1 VRQWWTDEDVNYA
14 FLVPVVIAW
23 NVWRSSESFPAAQAG
38 NELKSDVQKPDAVI
52 IGAGHNG
59 LVCAA
64 YLARAGRR
72 VVVLE
77 RRELVGGC
85 AVTEEIWPGYRVSTA
100 AYLTSLLQEC
110 VIRDLELARFG
121 YRVDAKDPAFFSPF
135 PDGRYLFMWQDR
147 EKTLAEIAKFSRRD
161 AAAFPAYEDYLERLS
176 QVVEGLLLTT
186 PPEFPPQGIGDLVD
200 YLKIAAKMRGLS
212 PKEIVGLVKI
222 FTQSAVE
229 FLDEWFESDQFK
241 VTLATDAVIGAN
253 GGPRSPGTAYILL
266 HHVMGSVSGH
276 RGLWG
281 FVRGGMG
288 AVSDAIAASARSR
301 GVEIRTNAGVSQIEV
316 VNGRARGVVLE
327 SGEEIDTSTV
337 ISNLTPQLT
346 FLQLVDEDALPE
358 DFLHAIRRYRS
369 EGTSCKINLA
379 LDGLPNFR
387 ALPGAPGPQHGATM
401 HICPS
406 IEYIERA
413 WDDAKYGMPSR
424 SPLLELTVPTMYDP
438 TLAPE
443 GKHIMGIFIQ
453 YAPYTL
459 REGTWDEL
467 REPFGYR
474 VLDMI
479 EEYAPGFRDC
489 VIHQQVLTPLDLER
503 RFGLTGGNIFHGE
516 MSLDQMFVMRPVA
529 GSARYR
535 TPVHGLYLC
544 GSGTHPGG
552 GVMGAPGYNAA
563 REILS
568 D

>member
-1 VRQWWTDEDVNYA
+1 
-14 FLVPVVIAW
+14 
-23 NVWRSSESFPAAQAG
+23 
-38 NELKSDVQKPDAVI
+38 
-52 IGAGHNG
+52 
-59 LVCAA
+59 
-64 YLARAGRR
+64 
-72 VVVLE
+72 VLE

-85 AVTEEIWPGYRVSTA
+85 AVTEEIWPGYHVSTA
-100 AYLTSLLQEC
+100 AYLTSLLQER
-110 VIRDLELARFG
+110 VIRDLELERFG

-147 EKTLAEIAKFSRRD
+147 DKTLAEIAKFSRHD
-161 AAAFPAYEDYLERLS
+161 AQVFPAYEDHLERLA
-176 QVVEGLLLTT
+176 QVVESLLLTT
-186 PPEFPPQGIGDLVD
+186 PPEFPPQGLGDFVD
-200 YLKIAAKMRGLS
+200 YLKLAAKMRGLS

-229 FLDEWFESDQFK
+229 FLDEWFESGEIK
-241 VTLATDAVIGAN
+241 VTLATDGVIGAN

-266 HHVMGSVSGH
+266 HHVMGSVGGH

-288 AVSDAIAASARSR
+288 AVSNAIAASAKSR
-301 GVEIRTNAGVSQIEV
+301 GVEIRTNASVEHIKI
-316 VNGRARGVVLE
+316 VNGRARGVVLGGE
-327 SGEEIDTSTV
+327 KDGGEEIDAELV
-337 ISNLTPQLT
+337 VSNLTPNLT
-346 FLQLVDEDALPE
+346 FLHLIESRDLPS
-358 DFLHAIRRYRS
+358 DFLGAIRRYRS

-379 LDGLPNFR
+379 LSGLPNFS
-387 ALPGAPGPQHGATM
+387 ALPGSEGPQHRATM

-406 IEYIERA
+406 LEYVERA
-413 WDDAKYGMPSR
+413 WDDAKYGHPSQ

-438 TLAPE
+438 SLAPA

-459 REGTWDEL
+459 RESHWDEL
-467 REPFGYR
+467 REPFAYR
-474 VLDMI
+474 VFDLI
-479 EEYAPGFRDC
+479 EEYAPGFRDL
-489 VIHQQVLTPLDLER
+489 IIDKQVLTPLDLER

-529 GSARYR
+529 GSARYS
-535 TPVHGLYLC
+535 TPIRGLYLC

-563 REILS
+563 HQILK

>member
-1 VRQWWTDEDVNYA
+1 MQKTD
-14 FLVPVVIAW
+14 
-23 NVWRSSESFPAAQAG
+23 
-38 NELKSDVQKPDAVI
+38 VI
-52 IGAGHNG
+52 IIGGGHNG

-72 VVVLE
+72 VLVLE

-85 AVTEEIWPGYRVSTA
+85 AVTEEIWPGYHVSTA
-100 AYLTSLLQEC
+100 AYLTSLLQER
-110 VIRDLELARFG
+110 VIRDLELERFG

-135 PDGRYLFMWQDR
+135 PDGRHLFMWQDR
-147 EKTLAEIAKFSRRD
+147 DKTLAEIAKFSRHD
-161 AAAFPAYEDYLERLS
+161 AQVFPAYEDHLERLS
-176 QVVEGLLLTT
+176 QVVESLLLTT
-186 PPEFPPQGIGDLVD
+186 PPEFPPQGLGDFFD
-200 YLKIAAKMRGLS
+200 YLKLAAKMRGLS

-229 FLDEWFESDQFK
+229 FLDEWFESGEIK
-241 VTLATDAVIGAN
+241 VTLATDGVIGAN

-266 HHVMGSVSGH
+266 HHVMGSVGGH

-288 AVSDAIAASARSR
+288 AVSNAIAASAKSR
-301 GVEIRTNAGVSQIEV
+301 GVEIRTNASVQHIKI
-316 VNGRARGVVLE
+316 VNGRARGVVLGGE
-327 SGEEIDTSTV
+327 KDGGEEIDADLV
-337 ISNLTPQLT
+337 VSNLTPHST
-346 FLQLVDEDALPE
+346 FLHLIESRDLPSE
-358 DFLHAIRRYRS
+358 FLASIRKYRS

-379 LDGLPNFR
+379 LSGLPNFT
-387 ALPGAPGPQHGATM
+387 ALPGSEGAQHRATM

-406 IEYIERA
+406 LEYVERA
-413 WDDAKYGMPSR
+413 WDDAKYGHPSQ

-438 TLAPE
+438 TLAPA

-459 REGTWDEL
+459 RESHWDEL
-467 REPFGYR
+467 REPFAYR
-474 VLDMI
+474 VFDLI
-479 EEYAPGFRDC
+479 EEYAPGFRDL
-489 VIHQQVLTPLDLER
+489 IIDKQVLTPLDLER

-535 TPVHGLYLC
+535 TPIRGLYLC

-563 REILS
+563 QTRF
-568 D
+568 